1 MTAERT
7 RRMSLSSQITEEQV
21 SNYLKRNTDFLLRW
35 LSDNTTKEIVE
46 LFAKKLK
53 DKNWDDDPVSAIR
66 GKKLVRTTSPS
77 SLTASFPSTARNSI
91 TSNIFRRYL
100 DGDRTRKPAPRKD
113 RKSLQ
118 RMSEEEL
125 FMELIR
131 DIASELDVNLLCHKI
146 LQNVSYLTNSDRGS
160 LFLVRG
166 SRDNK
171 HLVSKLF
178 DVTETSTLE
187 DVIHTERNEIK
198 VPFGKGIVGLVA
210 QSGKP
215 INIKDA
221 YEDPRFNQEID
232 RQTGYR
238 THSILSMPIVN
249 YEGEVIGV
257 AQIINKIS
265 GNHEFTQQDED
276 LFRKYLIFCGIGL
289 TNAQLFE
296 MSVNEFK
303 RNQLLLHLARGIF
316 QEQTNLEKLVQKI
329 MLDAQDLLKCE
340 KCCVY
345 LLEDTCER
353 DVWTAILLSAHEEKC
368 EDAATYNQSETEP
381 RRISPAP
388 VNIKPKAPEEV
399 VFSKCFDLGA
409 RDGTVTVPS
418 ASVLA
423 SSNTAFIA
431 KFVVTTGEPVKVADL
446 EADERFGT
454 GPFVDTNGNPI
465 KSVLCMPI
473 HNSEKHIIGVT
484 QLINK
489 VSGEP
494 FNDNDVNIIEAFSI
508 FTGLGIHNCQMYE
521 NACQLMAKQSV
532 ALEVL
537 SFHATAHTEEANA
550 LYQNS
555 EIPSAEK
562 LRLYTFDFDD
572 MIMDDDHTLK
582 ACVRMF
588 MEADIINTFKL
599 PMEVACRWLCTVK
612 KNYRPVTYHNWRH
625 AFNVCQT
632 MFTMLFTGELRP
644 MFEDLEVFTLLAA
657 CLCHDLD
664 HRGTNNAFQVKVAS
678 PLAMLYSTSV
688 LEHHHFDH
696 CIMIL
701 NSEGNNIF
709 QSLSPDEYRRAIKL
723 LEHAILS
730 TDLALYFKKRGDFK
744 KLVESGERTFS
755 EAPKRDLLRAM
766 MMTACDV
773 AAITKPWKIQQEI
786 AQLVTAEFFEQGDIE
801 RHQLGEQPIPMMDR
815 NKKDELPKMQ
825 VGFIDAICAPVYKL
839 FAVMTDK
846 LDPLYKGCETNRE
859 KWQQMSAQKDKS
871 SDEEEQK
878 QQQQQPQKQP
888 DKEEKP
894 AKKEPEDVAVS
905 SQGEPEQGSG
915 SQQVGPP
922 GADRDQ
928 DAHSH
933 QDVAKDQG
941 GPASH
946 QDIATPHHGQD
957 REQEGQ
963 PPVTAASPNTTTT
976 TNATT
981 TLPSATTSD
990 TAQPQSTPM
999 QPPPRHVN
1007 GESHSAPTL
1016 VTSPKDSEA
1025 RLSRSASSPRNANNS
1040 STPSTPPPSPS
1051 QPKEKKE
1058 EKPHVQSQAGVKD
1071 TAGVQPSKTHHQNG
1085 SNAVKQGGP
1094 KHGDGDPHNHITE
1107 HAQDPQQPRGKRKTH
1122 AQAHAQATNDKT
1134 TKKSG
1139 VCLVS

>member
-353 DVWTAILLSAHEEKC
+353 DISRFTHAFLSRLGSYSRNSLVMSMQ
-368 EDAATYNQSETEP
+368 DAATYNQSETEP

-550 LYQNS
+550 LYNS

-825 VGFIDAICAPVYKL
+825 VGFIDAICAPVYKMFSEQWGKL
-839 FAVMTDK
+839 LPLLDGVLANRRHWAELHDLNELQPALLAKADGPAWGIINSFAEKAQNGQSPSDSEHEDTV
-846 LDPLYKGCETNRE
+846 ET
-859 KWQQMSAQKDKS
+859 
-871 SDEEEQK
+871 
-878 QQQQQPQKQP
+878 
-888 DKEEKP
+888 
-894 AKKEPEDVAVS
+894 AKKESVET
-905 SQGEPEQGSG
+905 ERGS
-915 SQQVGPP
+915 PP
-922 GADRDQ
+922 
-928 DAHSH
+928 
-933 QDVAKDQG
+933 
-941 GPASH
+941 
-946 QDIATPHHGQD
+946 
-957 REQEGQ
+957 
-963 PPVTAASPNTTTT
+963 PPP
-976 TNATT
+976 
-981 TLPSATTSD
+981 P
-990 TAQPQSTPM
+990 PQS
-999 QPPPRHVN
+999 PPP
-1007 GESHSAPTL
+1007 
-1016 VTSPKDSEA
+1016 
-1025 RLSRSASSPRNANNS
+1025 
-1040 STPSTPPPSPS
+1040 PPPPPQLLPESPPPQPGPERRS
-1051 QPKEKKE
+1051 QSERG
-1058 EKPHVQSQAGVKD
+1058 QSSKRSSLCSGVKGEAVPA
-1071 TAGVQPSKTHHQNG
+1071 TARVWSLFDQHHQQHH
-1085 SNAVKQGGP
+1085 SLAVDFGYFFFFSFFA
-1094 KHGDGDPHNHITE
+1094 E
-1107 HAQDPQQPRGKRKTH
+1107 
-1122 AQAHAQATNDKT
+1122 
-1134 TKKSG
+1134 
-1139 VCLVS
+1139 L